1 MASFF
6 TSVWEGL
13 KKTPG
18 WALFALLFMG
28 ALVWNLYRASQ
39 RHKRAAEIVREILS
53 IDKEF
58 EKELSELE
66 STSKAERSKITLA
79 YSKKIELL
87 KQEEDEIALAAAGGA
102 KKIANEWA
110 KFLGERKNG

>member
-1 MASFF
+1 M
-6 TSVWEGL
+6 WGGL

-28 ALVWNLYRASQ
+28 AVVWNLYRSSQ
-39 RHKRAAEIVREILS
+39 RHKRATEIVKEIIS
-53 IDKEF
+53 IDRDF
-58 EKELSELE
+58 EKEISDLE
-66 STSKAERSKITLA
+66 STSKVDRSKITLA

-102 KKIANEWA
+102 KEIANEWA
-110 KFLGERKNG
+110 EFLKERGNG